1 MNPAGW
7 IVQEKGTKREN
18 SSELKQEQVWNHT
31 EVRKGCAD
39 EDKKK
44 KKKMPVETKSVKFL
58 RQQSERHATNDRC
71 NTRARQMVDTRRE
84 GRRARQGEGESH
96 TSKHPDRP
104 SGEIVTLRQ

>member
-1 MNPAGW
+1 MQKEKKFSQHGGNVVATNPYYMNPAGL
-7 IVQEKGTKREN
+7 IVQEKGTKRKN

-39 EDKKK
+39 EDK

-71 NTRARQMVDTRRE
+71 NTRWF
-84 GRRARQGEGESH
+84 
-96 TSKHPDRP
+96 
-104 SGEIVTLRQ
+104 

>member
-1 MNPAGW
+1 MNPAGL
-7 IVQEKGTKREN
+7 IVQEKGIKREN

-44 KKKMPVETKSVKFL
+44 EKKMPVETKPAKFL

-71 NTRARQMVDTRRE
+71 NTRARQKGDTRRE
-84 GRRARQGEGESH
+84 GRRARGKGRATQASI
-96 TSKHPDRP
+96 R
-104 SGEIVTLRQ
+104 IVRLVKS

>member
-1 MNPAGW
+1 MNPAGL

-31 EVRKGCAD
+31 EVRKGSAD

-44 KKKMPVETKSVKFL
+44 NKMPVETKSVKFL

-71 NTRARQMVDTRRE
+71 NTRARQKGDKKSETRE
-84 GRRARQGEGESH
+84 EGESH